1 MLGIFVSGKVCKNVG
16 IFVGV
21 IINWLLG
28 LFMLEVILVR
38 NFIGVMFVDVVS
50 CSLLKIVWWIFW
62 VMRVV
67 ELW

>member
-38 NFIGVMFVDVVS
+38 NFMGVMFVDVVS